1 MMNTQSVHSVPL
13 ADIRQVRALGL
24 DLNRL
29 LFIKYLILTR
39 RIGEQGKGSQPS
51 WMATPQ
57 PTR

>member
-29 LFIKYLILTR
+29 LFIKYLILTK
-39 RIGEQGKGSQPS
+39 RIGEQGTGSAPS
-51 WMATPQ
+51 WIATTQ
-57 PTR
+57 PAR